1 MAADSDVESEVSFA
15 TSSTADEDVV
25 QWPSSSAA
33 RAPEQIALDPGNQ
46 KEFEKFVKKKHEQI
60 QKDQESVRGVIYL
73 GHVPHGFAEEPLRK
87 FFSQFGK
94 ITRLKLSRSKKTGKS
109 KGYGFIEFEHSEV
122 AKIAA
127 DTMNNHLMYEKLFKC
142 KFVAPEKVHADTF
155 KNSDRRFHMPRNCA
169 KKRFEHNR
177 NLTDKEHSKRLGR
190 LEKKLKKKSAI
201 LTKLGVSYDI
211 PSIITKAS
219 SSKKTA

>member
-1 MAADSDVESEVSFA
+1 MATDSDLDSEVSFA
-15 TSSTADEDVV
+15 TSSTADDDVS
-25 QWPSSSAA
+25 WPSNSAS
-33 RAPEQIALDPGNQ
+33 RAPEQMTLALDPGNQ
-46 KEFEKFVKKKHEQI
+46 KEFEKFVRKKHEQI
-60 QKDQESVRGVIYL
+60 KKDQESIPGVIYL

-127 DTMNNHLMYEKLFKC
+127 DTMNNYLMYEKLFKC
-142 KFVAPEKVHADTF
+142 KYVAPEKVHADTF
-155 KNSDRRFHMPRNCA
+155 KNSHRHFHMPRNNA

-177 NLTDKEHSKRLGR
+177 NISDDQHTKRLVR
-190 LEKKLKKKSAI
+190 LDKKLKKKKAV
-201 LTKLGVSYDI
+201 LTKLGINYDI
-211 PSIITKAS
+211 PAIAPETE
-219 SSKKTA
+219 KKTSK

>member
-1 MAADSDVESEVSFA
+1 MATDSDLESEVSFA
-15 TSSTADEDVV
+15 TSSTADDDV
-25 QWPSSSAA
+25 QWPSNSGA

-46 KEFEKFVKKKHEQI
+46 KEFEKFVRKKHEQI
-60 QKDQESVRGVIYL
+60 KKDQESIPGVIYL
-73 GHVPHGFAEEPLRK
+73 GHVPHGFSEEPLRK

-127 DTMNNHLMYEKLFKC
+127 DTMNNYLMYEKLFKC

-155 KNSDRRFHMPRNCA
+155 KNSHRRFHMPRNNA

-177 NLTDKEHSKRLGR
+177 NISDDQHTKRLVR
-190 LEKKLKKKSAI
+190 LDKKLKKKKAI
-201 LTKLGVSYDI
+201 LNKMGISYDM
-211 PSIITKAS
+211 PSLAAAS
-219 SSKKTA
+219 VPDKKKSD